1 MANPDFQRDSFLL
14 SLRHGVAWGC
24 LTLLLTSG
32 FSGVALAKDK
42 PETSLVQADEM
53 DYDQK
58 TNIVT
63 ATGHVEIARGKQLL
77 QADRVVYDQNRDVV
91 HAEGHVVMLQ
101 PSGDVMFAEKV
112 ELTGDMADG
121 FVQRVGILFSDKSRM
136 TAENAQR
143 YEGRYLVGEHGLYT
157 ACNLCADN
165 PRDPPL
171 WQMVAARVTDDS
183 DKQDVIYRDVTVE
196 LAGIPVFYSP
206 YFSHPEPSVKRR
218 QGFLMPSAGSSS
230 NVGAFARTPYY
241 FDLAPE
247 SDLTVTP
254 TFSEKDMAQVALDWR
269 QRFAHGQMK
278 WSTSFANADYI
289 DDSGVDKGTSF
300 RGGLFGDL
308 LFDLNNKWRA
318 GGQVALTTDKTYF
331 SRYNISHEDVL
342 VNRGY
347 LEHFSGRDYAVVN
360 NYYFQDL
367 RPGDQL
373 TEPVVA
379 PQVTYSHYGEPGK
392 AFGGRWSFG
401 SDMLVVS
408 RSRDTALAL
417 QGPDTRRLSSNVGW
431 DRQMISSTGL
441 VTDVSALMRTDA
453 YWSDNMERDGNV
465 NDRYGDVVRAR
476 PFAQSDVIFRYPLG
490 RRGDGYQQLIE
501 PIAQFSVAP
510 NVSSN
515 SLIPNEDSQDVEF
528 DETNLF
534 TKNRFSGM
542 DRIEGGSR
550 ATYGLRHSLT
560 TDSGGRIEALFG
572 QIYRL
577 KENNAFSNDSGLR
590 EKASDYVGRID
601 FVPNKYADLNYGFMY
616 NKDDFTPEKH
626 EVRGSVGIPEFRP
639 FVNYLSVNQTLINDV
654 VTPLEEITAG
664 FSSTFAKYYTI
675 TFSHEQAF
683 QPDPGARLSS
693 IQALYHDECLQ
704 LGVTVQRNE
713 TVRTGLSSGT
723 SFLFN
728 FYLRNIGGIETDST
742 SSVSYDKTLMNSVN
756 NSSKFTY

>member
-1 MANPDFQRDSFLL
+1 
-14 SLRHGVAWGC
+14 
-24 LTLLLTSG
+24 
-32 FSGVALAKDK
+32 
-42 PETSLVQADEM
+42 
-53 DYDQK
+53 
-58 TNIVT
+58 
-63 ATGHVEIARGKQLL
+63 
-77 QADRVVYDQNRDVV
+77 
-91 HAEGHVVMLQ
+91 
-101 PSGDVMFAEKV
+101 
-112 ELTGDMADG
+112 
-121 FVQRVGILFSDKSRM
+121 
-136 TAENAQR
+136 
-143 YEGRYLVGEHGLYT
+143 
-157 ACNLCADN
+157 
-165 PRDPPL
+165 
-171 WQMVAARVTDDS
+171 
-183 DKQDVIYRDVTVE
+183 
-196 LAGIPVFYSP
+196 
-206 YFSHPEPSVKRR
+206 
-218 QGFLMPSAGSSS
+218 
-230 NVGAFARTPYY
+230 
-241 FDLAPE
+241 
-247 SDLTVTP
+247 
-254 TFSEKDMAQVALDWR
+254 
-269 QRFAHGQMK
+269 
-278 WSTSFANADYI
+278 
-289 DDSGVDKGTSF
+289 
-300 RGGLFGDL
+300 
-308 LFDLNNKWRA
+308 
-318 GGQVALTTDKTYF
+318 
-331 SRYNISHEDVL
+331 
-342 VNRGY
+342 
-347 LEHFSGRDYAVVN
+347 
-360 NYYFQDL
+360 
-367 RPGDQL
+367 
-373 TEPVVA
+373 
-379 PQVTYSHYGEPGK
+379 
-392 AFGGRWSFG
+392 
-401 SDMLVVS
+401 
-408 RSRDTALAL
+408 
-417 QGPDTRRLSSNVGW
+417 
-431 DRQMISSTGL
+431 
-441 VTDVSALMRTDA
+441 
-453 YWSDNMERDGNV
+453 
-465 NDRYGDVVRAR
+465 
-476 PFAQSDVIFRYPLG
+476 
-490 RRGDGYQQLIE
+490 
-501 PIAQFSVAP
+501 VAP